1 MDPVAGWT
9 GGGGGFGGE
18 AWKLCGWLHEKLSK
32 LLIWVRVMRG
42 TWNPEFIRFEST
54 VVNDVS
60 FNSIYHDK
68 CKVYLYRLPALDPVI
83 LLGSYIY
90 STMNTLDTIEAFI
103 AETMYNLSLPNLMC
117 YSTGCTYC
125 RSGDCA
131 LWLTSLEWLP
141 YCTVRCLK

>member
-1 MDPVAGWT
+1 
-9 GGGGGFGGE
+9 
-18 AWKLCGWLHEKLSK
+18 
-32 LLIWVRVMRG
+32 MRG

-68 CKVYLYRLPALDPVI
+68 CKVYLYHLPALDPVI

-131 LWLTSLEWLP
+131 L
-141 YCTVRCLK
+141 